1 MNCRAAIIVAL
12 SGLVLTVLAGCAGSP
27 GRNAC
32 DLLQGQEACA
42 RPSLSASTP
51 GRQVAAAQF
60 FGDAGTSDYEKRFLA
75 LLADHQLGAM
85 DRANGTGPFGHDRHE
100 IRDSDFQATYRT
112 LQRLAEPV
120 AETHL
125 PPTGGASGDGHFDG
139 RWRVSRQTL
148 YIDAAARPSALK
160 TFDFSGLQAR
170 SVEIVLRQAG
180 KQPAEIE
187 GSCDGALA
195 LRDGAGSRTIAAG
208 MAFRFRLS
216 GEDDTVSLFPSD
228 SLNRCTARIRS
239 SLVPAGAPLTIR
251 REETADTALA
261 AFDSRYE
268 RCPTPDPT
276 GLDPLS
282 RAFYASRW
290 LSQTCALPIGEPRL
304 LRKSRDGF
312 NAKVEALMGAPLP
325 DSAIDRGDP
334 ELPLDFSKAPRLK
347 LIYLSSLEFKADFSG
362 RIIERLIRHH
372 AELGTKVR
380 ILVTDVLERDK
391 DDALLHRLA
400 AEFPNVELQE
410 YRWRADRGAPID
422 EQISQLHKTHHIKM
436 LATLAEDPGRSRVI
450 IGGRNIHDGFLF
462 HQPIDLSRYP
472 DLEQYGRTDG
482 FSLNYYS
489 NWSDFD
495 IEFTD
500 RTTVETLAAH
510 LSTVWLRDADTNIA
524 RPFSIPVR
532 SDGRRPSGTA
542 RHFISVPYADGH
554 ALEDYF
560 VELVDAAQHHIQ
572 IVNPYLNLTPKLSHA
587 FDRALA
593 RGVRIDIVGR
603 IDLKGDIGGRFLT
616 ALNKLFVE
624 KYGDRID
631 IREFKAPDVVLH
643 SKIMM
648 IDERLVAISSV
659 NLNNR
664 SFFHDSENG
673 MMVLDPAFYTRM
685 KAIYDDYLAHSN
697 PVASNVTIPWAY
709 RLLFDEDWVR
719 QAF

>member
-1 MNCRAAIIVAL
+1 MNRRASAIPAVF
-12 SGLVLTVLAGCAGSP
+12 GLVLIALAGCAGAS
-27 GRNAC
+27 RDAC
-32 DLLQGQEACA
+32 DLLPGQQACT

-51 GRQVAAAQF
+51 GPQVAASQY
-60 FGDAGTSDYEKRFLA
+60 FGDTGTNDYERRFLA
-75 LLADHQLGAM
+75 LLAHNQLGAM
-85 DRANGTGPFGHDRHE
+85 DRANGTGPFGRDR
-100 IRDSDFQATYRT
+100 RDVQNSNFQATYST
-112 LQRLAEPV
+112 LQQLAGPV
-120 AETHL
+120 AKAHL
-125 PPTGGASGDGHFDG
+125 PPAGGGSGEGHFAA

-148 YIDAAARPSALK
+148 YIDAAARASAPK

-170 SVEIVLRQAG
+170 STEIVVRQAG
-180 KQPAEIE
+180 RQPADIE
-187 GSCDGALA
+187 GTCDGALA
-195 LRDGAGSRTIAAG
+195 IRAAGASRTIAAG
-208 MAFRFRLS
+208 TTFRFRLS
-216 GEDDTVSLFPSD
+216 GENDAVSLFPGD
-228 SLNRCTARIRS
+228 SLSRCTARIRS
-239 SLVPAGAPLTIR
+239 SLDPAGAPLTIR
-251 REETADTALA
+251 REETADPALA
-261 AFDSRYE
+261 SFDSRYQ
-268 RCPTPDPT
+268 RCPVPDGA
-276 GLDPLS
+276 GLDALE

-290 LSQTCALPIGEPRL
+290 LSQTCAMPIGAPRL
-304 LRKSRDGF
+304 LRKSREGF
-312 NAKVEALMGAPLP
+312 NAKVEALMGAPLS
-325 DSAIDRGDP
+325 DAAIDKGDP
-334 ELPLDFSKAPRLK
+334 ELPLDFSRAPRLK

-372 AELGTKVR
+372 AALGTEVR
-380 ILVTDVLERDK
+380 IMVTDVLERDK
-391 DDALLHRLA
+391 DDAMLHRLA
-400 AEFPNVELQE
+400 AEFPNVQLQE
-410 YRWRADRGAPID
+410 YRWRADHGAPID

-436 LATLAEDPGRSRVI
+436 LATLAQDPARSRVI

-472 DLEQYGRTDG
+472 DLQQYGKTDG

-495 IEFTD
+495 IEFAD
-500 RTTVETLAAH
+500 RPTVETLAAH
-510 LSTVWLRDADTNIA
+510 LSTIWLRDADTNLA

-532 SDGRRPSGTA
+532 ADGRPLGNA
-542 RHFISVPYADGH
+542 RHFISVPYEDDH
-554 ALEDYF
+554 ALEGYF

-572 IVNPYLNLTPKLSHA
+572 IVNPYLNLTPSLAQA

-593 RGVRIDIVGR
+593 RGVKIDIVGR
-603 IDLKGDIGGRFLT
+603 IDLKGDIGGKFLT

-673 MMVLDPAFYTRM
+673 MMVLDPAFYVRM
-685 KAIYDDYLAHSN
+685 KPIYDDYFAHSN
-697 PVASNVTIPWAY
+697 PVSTEVTIPWAY
-709 RLLFDEDWVR
+709 RLLFDETWVR

>member
-1 MNCRAAIIVAL
+1 MNIRTAILALFGLAA
-12 SGLVLTVLAGCAGSP
+12 LAGCGA

-32 DLLQGQEACA
+32 ELSAGQEACA
-42 RPSLSASTP
+42 RPSLSAGTP
-51 GRQVAAAQF
+51 GSRVAAEQF
-60 FGDAGTSDYEKRFLA
+60 FGNDGGSDYERRFLA
-75 LLADHQLGAM
+75 LLAHNQLGAM
-85 DRANGTGPFGHDRHE
+85 DRANGTGPFGRNRLDVQNR
-100 IRDSDFQATYRT
+100 DFQATYST
-112 LQRLAEPV
+112 LQHLAGPV
-120 AETHL
+120 ANAHL
-125 PPTGGASGDGHFDG
+125 PPVGGGSGDGHFDG

-148 YIDAAARPSALK
+148 YIDAAARPSAPRI
-160 TFDFSGLQAR
+160 FDFSGLQAR
-170 SVEIVLRQAG
+170 STEIVVRQAG
-180 KQPAEIE
+180 KQPADIE
-187 GSCDGALA
+187 GNCDGALA
-195 LRDGAGSRTIAAG
+195 LRAGGASRTIAAG
-208 MAFRFRLS
+208 AAFRFHLS
-216 GEDDTVSLFPSD
+216 GEDDTVSLFPGD

-239 SLVPAGAPLTIR
+239 SLAPTGTPLTIR
-251 REETADTALA
+251 REETADPALA
-261 AFDSRYE
+261 SLDSRYQ
-268 RCPTPDPT
+268 RCPVPGGA
-276 GLDPLS
+276 GLDALE

-290 LSQTCALPIGEPRL
+290 LSQTCAMPIGEPRL

-325 DSAIDRGDP
+325 DAAIDRGDP

-362 RIIERLIRHH
+362 RVIERLIRHH
-372 AELGTKVR
+372 AALGAKVR
-380 ILVTDVLERDK
+380 IIVTDVLEREK
-391 DDALLHRLA
+391 DDAMLHRLA

-410 YRWRADRGAPID
+410 YRWRADHGAPID
-422 EQISQLHKTHHIKM
+422 EQISQLHKVHHVKM
-436 LATLAEDPGRSRVI
+436 LATLAQDPARSRVI

-472 DLEQYGRTDG
+472 DLEQYGKTDG

-495 IEFTD
+495 IEFAD
-500 RTTVETLAAH
+500 RATVETLAAQ
-510 LSTVWLRDADTNIA
+510 LSTIWLRDADTNLA

-532 SDGRRPSGTA
+532 GDGPRGNA
-542 RHFISVPYADGH
+542 RHFISMPYEDDH
-554 ALEDYF
+554 ALEAYF
-560 VELVDAAQHHIQ
+560 VELVDAARHHIQ
-572 IVNPYLNLTPKLSHA
+572 IVNPYLNLTPSLAKA

-593 RGVRIDIVGR
+593 RGVRIDVVGR

-673 MMVLDPAFYTRM
+673 MMVLDPAFYARM
-685 KAIYDDYLAHSN
+685 KPVYDDYLVHSN
-697 PVASNVTIPWAY
+697 PVATNVTIPWAY
-709 RLLFDEDWVR
+709 RLLFDEAWVR

>member
-1 MNCRAAIIVAL
+1 MNRRASAIPAVF
-12 SGLVLTVLAGCAGSP
+12 GLVLIALAGCAGAS
-27 GRNAC
+27 RDAC
-32 DLLQGQEACA
+32 DLLPGQQACT

-51 GRQVAAAQF
+51 GPQVAASQY
-60 FGDAGTSDYEKRFLA
+60 FGDAGTNDYERRFLA
-75 LLADHQLGAM
+75 LLAHNQLGAM
-85 DRANGTGPFGHDRHE
+85 DRANGTGPFGRDR
-100 IRDSDFQATYRT
+100 RDVQNSNFQATYST
-112 LQRLAEPV
+112 LQQLAGPV
-120 AETHL
+120 AKAHL
-125 PPTGGASGDGHFDG
+125 PPAGGGSGEGHFAG

-148 YIDAAARPSALK
+148 YIDAAARASAPK

-170 SVEIVLRQAG
+170 STEIVVRQAG
-180 KQPAEIE
+180 RQPADIE
-187 GSCDGALA
+187 GTCDGALA
-195 LRDGAGSRTIAAG
+195 IRAAGASRTIAAG
-208 MAFRFRLS
+208 TTFRFRLS
-216 GEDDTVSLFPSD
+216 GEDDAVSLFPGD
-228 SLNRCTARIRS
+228 SLSRCTARIRS
-239 SLVPAGAPLTIR
+239 SLDPAGAPLAIR
-251 REETADTALA
+251 REETADPALA
-261 AFDSRYE
+261 SFDSRYQ
-268 RCPTPDPT
+268 RCPVPDGA
-276 GLDPLS
+276 GLDALE

-290 LSQTCALPIGEPRL
+290 LSQTCAMPIGAPRL
-304 LRKSRDGF
+304 LRKSREGF
-312 NAKVEALMGAPLP
+312 NAKVEALMGAPLS
-325 DSAIDRGDP
+325 DAAIDKGDP
-334 ELPLDFSKAPRLK
+334 ELPLDFSRAPRLK

-372 AELGTKVR
+372 AALGTKVR
-380 ILVTDVLERDK
+380 IMVTDVLERDK
-391 DDALLHRLA
+391 DDAMLHRLA
-400 AEFPNVELQE
+400 AEFPNVQLQE

-436 LATLAEDPGRSRVI
+436 LATLAQDPARSRVI

-472 DLEQYGRTDG
+472 DLQQYGKTDG

-495 IEFTD
+495 IEFAD
-500 RTTVETLAAH
+500 RPTVETLAAH
-510 LSTVWLRDADTNIA
+510 LSTIWLRDADTNLA

-532 SDGRRPSGTA
+532 ADGRPLGNA
-542 RHFISVPYADGH
+542 RHFISVPYEDDH
-554 ALEDYF
+554 ALEGYF

-572 IVNPYLNLTPKLSHA
+572 IVNPYLNLTPSLAQA

-593 RGVRIDIVGR
+593 RGVKIDIVGR
-603 IDLKGDIGGRFLT
+603 IDLKGDIGGKFLT

-673 MMVLDPAFYTRM
+673 MMVLDHAFYVRM
-685 KAIYDDYLAHSN
+685 KPIYDDYLAHSN
-697 PVASNVTIPWAY
+697 PVSTEVTIPWAY
-709 RLLFDEDWVR
+709 RLLFDEVWVR

>member
-1 MNCRAAIIVAL
+1 MNRHAFSILAL
-12 SGLVLTVLAGCAGSP
+12 FGLIALAGCAGT

-32 DLLQGQEACA
+32 DLLPGQEACT
-42 RPSLSASTP
+42 RPSLSASTSGP
-51 GRQVAAAQF
+51 RIAASQF
-60 FGDAGTSDYEKRFLA
+60 FGDAGASDYERRFLA
-75 LLADHQLGAM
+75 LLAHDELGAM
-85 DRANGTGPFGHDRHE
+85 DRANGTGPFGRNR
-100 IRDSDFQATYRT
+100 RDVQNSDFQATYST
-112 LQRLAEPV
+112 LRQLAGPV
-120 AETHL
+120 ARTHL
-125 PPTGGASGDGHFDG
+125 PPANGGSGEGHFDG

-148 YIDAAARPSALK
+148 YIDAAARPSAPK

-170 SVEIVLRQAG
+170 STEIVVRQAG
-180 KQPAEIE
+180 EQPADVE
-187 GSCDGALA
+187 GTCDGALA
-195 LRDGAGSRTIAAG
+195 IRAAGASRTIAAG
-208 MAFRFRLS
+208 AAFRFRLS
-216 GEDDTVSLFPSD
+216 GEDDAVSLFPSD

-251 REETADTALA
+251 REETADPALA
-261 AFDSRYE
+261 SFDSRYE
-268 RCPTPDPT
+268 RCPVPESA
-276 GLDPLS
+276 GLDALE

-290 LSQTCALPIGEPRL
+290 LSQTCALPVGEPRL

-312 NAKVEALMGAPLP
+312 NAKVEALMGAPLS
-325 DSAIDRGDP
+325 DAAIDKGDP
-334 ELPLDFSKAPRLK
+334 ELPLDFSRAPRLK

-362 RIIERLIRHH
+362 CIIERLIRHH
-372 AELGTKVR
+372 AALGTKVR
-380 ILVTDVLERDK
+380 ILVTDVLEREK
-391 DDALLHRLA
+391 DDAMLHRLA

-410 YRWRADRGAPID
+410 YRWRADHGAPID

-436 LATLAEDPGRSRVI
+436 LATLAVDPARSRVI

-462 HQPIDLSRYP
+462 HSPIDLSRYP
-472 DLEQYGRTDG
+472 DLQQYGKTDG

-495 IEFTD
+495 IEFAD
-500 RTTVETLAAH
+500 RATVETLAAH
-510 LSTVWLRDADTNIA
+510 LSTIWLRDADTNLA
-524 RPFSIPVR
+524 RPFSIPVHGN
-532 SDGRRPSGTA
+532 GRPQGNA
-542 RHFISVPYADGH
+542 RHFISVPYEDDH

-560 VELVDAAQHHIQ
+560 VELVDAARHHIQ
-572 IVNPYLNLTPKLSHA
+572 IVNPYLNLTPSLAQA

-603 IDLKGDIGGRFLT
+603 IDLKGDIGGKFLT

-624 KYGDRID
+624 KYGDRIN

-673 MMVLDPAFYTRM
+673 MMVLDPAFYVRM
-685 KAIYDDYLAHSN
+685 KPIYDDYLAHSN
-697 PVASNVTIPWAY
+697 PVSSNVTIPWIY
-709 RLLFDEDWVR
+709 RLLFDEAWVK

>member
-1 MNCRAAIIVAL
+1 MSVRRAVI
-12 SGLVLTVLAGCAGSP
+12 LVLFGLAALAGCAGA
-27 GRNAC
+27 GGNAC
-32 DLLQGQEACA
+32 DLLAGQEACA

-51 GRQVAAAQF
+51 GAQVAAAQF
-60 FGDAGTSDYEKRFLA
+60 FGDTGDSDYERRFLA
-75 LLADHQLGAM
+75 LLANNQLGAM
-85 DRANGTGPFGHDRHE
+85 DRANGTGPFGHNR
-100 IRDSDFQATYRT
+100 RDVQNRDFQATYST
-112 LQRLAEPV
+112 LRRLAGPV
-120 AETHL
+120 ANIHL
-125 PPTGGASGDGHFDG
+125 PPAGIGSGDGRFDG

-148 YIDAAARPSALK
+148 YIDAAARPSAPK

-170 SVEIVLRQAG
+170 STEIVVRQAG
-180 KQPAEIE
+180 KQPADIE
-187 GSCDGALA
+187 GTCDGGLA
-195 LRDGAGSRTIAAG
+195 IRAAGASRIIAAG
-208 MAFRFRLS
+208 AAFGFRLS
-216 GEDDTVSLFPSD
+216 GEDDTVSLFPGD

-239 SLVPAGAPLTIR
+239 SLAPTGAPLTIR
-251 REETADTALA
+251 REEIADPALA
-261 AFDSRYE
+261 SLDSRYQ
-268 RCPTPDPT
+268 RCPAPSGAGVDA
-276 GLDPLS
+276 LE

-290 LSQTCALPIGEPRL
+290 LSQTCAMPIGEPRL

-312 NAKVEALMGAPLP
+312 NAKVEALMGAPLS
-325 DSAIDRGDP
+325 DATIDKGDP
-334 ELPLDFSKAPRLK
+334 ELPLDFSKAPTLK

-362 RIIERLIRHH
+362 RIVERLIRHH
-372 AELGTKVR
+372 AALGTKVR
-380 ILVTDVLERDK
+380 IMITDVLERDK
-391 DDALLHRLA
+391 DDAMLHRLA

-410 YRWRADRGAPID
+410 YRWQADHGAPID
-422 EQISQLHKTHHIKM
+422 EQISQLHKVHHIKM
-436 LATLAEDPGRSRVI
+436 LATLAQDPARSRVI

-472 DLEQYGRTDG
+472 DLEQYGKTDG

-495 IEFTD
+495 IEFAD
-500 RTTVETLAAH
+500 RATVETLAAH
-510 LSTVWLRDADTNIA
+510 LSTIWLRDADTNLA
-524 RPFSIPVR
+524 RPFSVPVHG
-532 SDGRRPSGTA
+532 DGRPQGNA
-542 RHFISVPYADGH
+542 RHFISVPYEDDH
-554 ALEDYF
+554 ALEAYF
-560 VELVDAAQHHIQ
+560 VELVDAAQHRIQ
-572 IVNPYLNLTPKLSHA
+572 IVNPYLNLTPSLAEA

-603 IDLKGDIGGRFLT
+603 IDLKGDIGGKFLT

-673 MMVLDPAFYTRM
+673 MTVLDPAFYARM
-685 KAIYDDYLAHSN
+685 KPVYDDYLAHSN
-697 PVASNVTIPWAY
+697 PVSTKVTIPWAY
-709 RLLFDEDWVR
+709 RLLFDEAWVR